1 MLTDTKLGWQEGQT
15 LSTTEEHVAAMERIL
30 PEIARRL
37 FTLIDSPIEELPSA
51 QRKVCF
57 LLLDGRR
64 TVSQIAEE
72 LRISVSAA
80 TQVADRLE
88 KVEMVERVS
97 ETLADGGDRRHRYV
111 QLTERAT
118 VLLKERRE
126 HRQARVAEMLERIPP
141 ARHVAIRQA
150 LETMLAACRE
160 L

>member
-1 MLTDTKLGWQEGQT
+1 MLTEAKLGWEDDKT
-15 LSTTEEHVAAMERIL
+15 LPTLEEHTVAMERIL

-37 FTLIDSPIEELPSA
+37 FTLIDNPIEELPSA

-88 KVEMVERVS
+88 KAELVERIS

-118 VLLKERRE
+118 GLLQERRE
-126 HRQARVAEMLERIPP
+126 HRQARVAEMLERIPS
-141 ARHVAIRQA
+141 ARHMAIRQA